1 MFTLLL
7 WAALLGLPAEW
18 AAPTLSGVI
27 VVVIIVLY
35 KLILDRSAFRELEK
49 RIADQDKEID
59 KLQTRLNSVEDKYE
73 YQRSLKHQAVGFLAK
88 ADLIITIVSDLK
100 ANCTC
105 EALLI
110 LDPII
115 DRYMEEMKVR
125 EAARVGAVG

>member
-59 KLQTRLNSVEDKYE
+59 KLQTRLNKIGRAHV
-73 YQRSLKHQAVGFLAK
+73 
-88 ADLIITIVSDLK
+88 
-100 ANCTC
+100 
-105 EALLI
+105 
-110 LDPII
+110 
-115 DRYMEEMKVR
+115 
-125 EAARVGAVG
+125 